1 MNRQRGKQV
10 KPLSPGQVAKV
21 TKPGRYADGGGLYL
35 WVKPD
40 GRKTW
45 TFRWRDRVTGKQR
58 EAGLGSFTNQRVTLK
73 QARDRADKYRDMVW
87 SGLDPIAEKQKTLNE
102 ARAALAKR
110 LTFKQCADKYID
122 AHKAGWKN
130 PKHAAQWP
138 ATLNTYA
145 KLLMPLPVAEIDQEH
160 VLKCLETIWTTKT
173 ETATRVRQRI
183 EAVLDWATARKFRA
197 GENPARWRGHLDK
210 LLPKPTKLKK
220 VIHRPALDYHQA
232 GAFMTKLRQGDSMA
246 AKALELQI
254 LTATRPGETVG
265 ARWTEFDLDSKIW
278 TIPAARMKAEKEHEI
293 PLSTQAVKLIKS
305 IPKASDYVFPG
316 VSLDKAMTTAAAM
329 KLLKRIEP
337 GITAHGFR
345 STFRDWAADQTAY
358 PREVIEHAMA
368 HQLKDKAE
376 AAYARSTVFPK
387 RVKLMTAWA
396 NYCDRLPGDSAN
408 VTPIRD
414 RSKN

>member
-1 MNRQRGKQV
+1 
-10 KPLSPGQVAKV
+10 
-21 TKPGRYADGGGLYL
+21 
-35 WVKPD
+35 
-40 GRKTW
+40 
-45 TFRWRDRVTGKQR
+45 
-58 EAGLGSFTNQRVTLK
+58 
-73 QARDRADKYRDMVW
+73 
-87 SGLDPIAEKQKTLNE
+87 
-102 ARAALAKR
+102 LAKR

-145 KLLMPLPVAEIDQEH
+145 KLIMPVPVKDINTAL
-160 VLKCLETIWTTKT
+160 VLQCIEPIWSTKT

-183 EAVLDWATARKFRA
+183 EAVLDWATARKYRS
-197 GENPARWRGHLDK
+197 GDNPARWKGHLDK

-232 GAFMTKLRQGDSMA
+232 GTFMAKLRDVDSMA

-265 ARWTEFDLDSKIW
+265 AQWNEFNLKAKVW

-293 PLSTQAVKLIKS
+293 PLSTQAVKLIKEL
-305 IPKASDYVFPG
+305 PHVSDFLFPG
-316 VSLDKAMTTAAAM
+316 VSLNKAMTTAAAM

-345 STFRDWAADQTAY
+345 STFRDWCADQTAY
-358 PREVIEHAMA
+358 PREVIEHALA

-376 AAYARSTVFPK
+376 ASYQRSTVFPT
-387 RVKLMTAWA
+387 RIKLMTAWS
-396 NYCDRLPGDSAN
+396 NYCDQVSGESAS
-408 VTPIRD
+408 VTPIRKEAK
-414 RSKN
+414 S